1 MKRSE
6 MIKILREYKKIAQ
19 NKYRFSKIGIFGSYA
34 RDEATS
40 SSDID
45 IVVELEIQDIF
56 NLIGIK
62 QDLEQKFNNH
72 VDIVSYRENMNSF
85 LKNRI
90 NREVL
95 YVWFRAYKRNS

>member
-34 RDEATS
+34 KDEATS

-95 YVWFRAYKRNS
+95 YV

>member
-6 MIKILREYKKIAQ
+6 IMKILTEYKKVAQ

-45 IVVELEIQDIF
+45 IVVELETQDLF

-62 QDLEQKFNNH
+62 QDLEQRFNNR
-72 VDIVSYRENMNSF
+72 VDIVSYRKKMNSF

-95 YVWFRAYKRNS
+95 YV